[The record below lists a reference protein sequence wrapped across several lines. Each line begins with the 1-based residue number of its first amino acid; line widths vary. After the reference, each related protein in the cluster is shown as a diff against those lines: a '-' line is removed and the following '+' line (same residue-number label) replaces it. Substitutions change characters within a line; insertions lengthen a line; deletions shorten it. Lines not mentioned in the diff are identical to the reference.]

1 MEGLRDLAQAG
12 FRIGFILMTSGL
24 SVQCA
29 PTAECSL
36 ARAASLRGG
45 RGEPN
50 TVSIANESD
59 QVTKEHLV
67 DALAVRGE
75 EGRGT
80 LR

>member
-1 MEGLRDLAQAG
+1 MRTDCRMFPRPTPL
-12 FRIGFILMTSGL
+12 L
-24 SVQCA
+24 SEA
-29 PTAECSL
+29 AE
-36 ARAASLRGG
+36 GG
-45 RGEPN
+45 RN

-59 QVTKEHLV
+59 QVTKGHLV

>member
-1 MEGLRDLAQAG
+1 M
-12 FRIGFILMTSGL
+12 
-24 SVQCA
+24 
-29 PTAECSL
+29 L
-36 ARAASLRGG
+36 ARSKLLLSEAVDGG
-45 RGEPN
+45 MS